1 MALSVGTDT
10 YISLAD
16 ANTYWTENTGG
27 TNWAIASDTEKEK
40 ALRAATQYVD
50 KHYSW
55 LGVHP
60 GTDQALSWP
69 RLNVIDKNGRVIGGN
84 VIPDAVKDAVAYIA
98 EQVLA
103 DGGILPKRN
112 RNSAIKSVKAG
123 SVEVEYDDQA
133 PTRTHYDYA
142 DLLLSKLTKGGR
154 GMTPMI
160 KG

>member
-1 MALSVGTDT
+1 MALTVGTDT
-10 YISLAD
+10 YLSLAD
-16 ANTYWTENTGG
+16 ANTYWDENTGG
-27 TNWAIASDTEKEK
+27 TNWATASDAEKEK

-55 LGVHP
+55 LGNHP
-60 GTDQALSWP
+60 GNSQGLSWP
-69 RLNVIDKNGRVIGGN
+69 RLNVVDKDGRTIGGN
-84 VIPDAVKDAVAYIA
+84 VIPDAVKNATAYIA

-112 RNSAIKSVKAG
+112 RNSSIKSVKAG
-123 SVEVEYDDQA
+123 SVEVEYDDMA

-142 DLLLSKLTKGGR
+142 DLILSKLTKGGR
-154 GMTPMI
+154 GMTPMY